1 MTIAVTKVNVHNYQH
16 GGDSNEYSFLEIA
29 NNFSFIDG
37 TITPSDYRY
46 PTTNTFVSD
55 MAEIV
60 PLITSSPGIL
70 VIHSLET
77 TIETTSIPLLSPVSF
92 SIDHYI
98 CIAKG
103 SFLIQIDPF
112 SDPGHMSDKY
122 VPPYTMIIQLY
133 IPSYTSST
141 NSTSIMIT
149 NSIMSMHNQY
159 IDSTTMYESKDTGI
173 LSFHDTGSSIAAVLV
188 YSEYDTTKYSWNQF
202 DHLKVNFNNGT
213 PRSPFYATM
222 TVMYEKKA

>member
-1 MTIAVTKVNVHNYQH
+1 M
-16 GGDSNEYSFLEIA
+16 
-29 NNFSFIDG
+29 
-37 TITPSDYRY
+37 
-46 PTTNTFVSD
+46 NTFVSD
-55 MAEIV
+55 IAEIV

-103 SFLIQIDPF
+103 SFVIQIDPF

-133 IPSYTSST
+133 IPSYTSNTNSA

-149 NSIMSMHNQY
+149 NSTMSMHNQY
-159 IDSTTMYESKDTGI
+159 IDGTTMYESRDTGI

-202 DHLKVNFNNGT
+202 DYLRVKFDNGI
-213 PRSPFYATM
+213 PRSPFYATL
-222 TVMYEKKA
+222 TVMYEKKVS

>member
-1 MTIAVTKVNVHNYQH
+1 MN
-16 GGDSNEYSFLEIA
+16 
-29 NNFSFIDG
+29 G

-46 PTTNTFVSD
+46 PTMNTFVSD

-60 PLITSSPGIL
+60 LPPVTSSSPGIV

-77 TIETTSIPLLSPVSF
+77 METSSIPLLSPISF

-98 CIAKG
+98 CTAKG
-103 SFLIQIDPF
+103 SIQIQIDPF
-112 SDPGHMSDKY
+112 SDPSHMSDKY
-122 VPPYTMIIQLY
+122 VPPYTMVIQLY

-141 NSTSIMIT
+141 NSTPIT
-149 NSIMSMHNQY
+149 ITESFMSMHNQY
-159 IDSTTMYESKDTGI
+159 IDGTTMYEEKDTGI
-173 LSFHDTGSSIAAVLV
+173 LSLHNTGSSIVTVLV

-202 DHLKVNFNNGT
+202 DYLKVNFNNGT

-222 TVMYEKKA
+222 TVVYEKKVS

>member
-1 MTIAVTKVNVHNYQH
+1 M
-16 GGDSNEYSFLEIA
+16 
-29 NNFSFIDG
+29 
-37 TITPSDYRY
+37 
-46 PTTNTFVSD
+46 NTFVSD

-60 PLITSSPGIL
+60 SPVASSPGIL

-77 TIETTSIPLLSPVSF
+77 IETTSIPLLSPISF

-103 SFLIQIDPF
+103 SFVIQIDPF

-122 VPPYTMIIQLY
+122 IPPYIMIIQLY

-149 NSIMSMHNQY
+149 DSTMSMHNQY
-159 IDSTTMYESKDTGI
+159 IDSTTMYESRDTGV
-173 LSFHDTGSSIAAVLV
+173 LTFHDTGSSIATVLV

-202 DHLKVNFNNGT
+202 DYLRINFNNGT

-222 TVMYEKKA
+222 TVIYEKKVP

>member
-1 MTIAVTKVNVHNYQH
+1 M

-46 PTTNTFVSD
+46 PTMNTFVSD

-70 VIHSLET
+70 VIHSLES
-77 TIETTSIPLLSPVSF
+77 IETTSIPLLSPVSF
-92 SIDHYI
+92 LIDHYI

-103 SFLIQIDPF
+103 SFQIQIDPF

-141 NSTSIMIT
+141 NSTPIT
-149 NSIMSMHNQY
+149 ITGSFMSMHNNY
-159 IDSTTMYESKDTGI
+159 TSGSITYEGKDTGV
-173 LSFHDTGSSIAAVLV
+173 LSFHDTGSSIATVLV

-202 DHLKVNFNNGT
+202 DYLKVNFNNGT

-222 TVMYEKKA
+222 TVVYEKKVP

>member
-1 MTIAVTKVNVHNYQH
+1 MN
-16 GGDSNEYSFLEIA
+16 DYSFLEIA

-37 TITPSDYRY
+37 TITPSNYQY
-46 PTTNTFVSD
+46 PTTNTFVPD
-55 MAEIV
+55 MGKIV
-60 PLITSSPGIL
+60 TPAASSPGIL
-70 VIHSLET
+70 LLHSLES
-77 TIETTSIPLLSPVSF
+77 IETTSIPLLSPVSF

-103 SFLIQIDPF
+103 SFQIQIDPF
-112 SDPGHMSDKY
+112 SDPSHMSDKY

-149 NSIMSMHNQY
+149 NSTMNMHNQY
-159 IDSTTMYESKDTGI
+159 IDGTTMYEGKDTGI
-173 LSFHDTGSSIAAVLV
+173 LSLHDTGSSIATVLV

-202 DHLKVNFNNGT
+202 DYLKVNFNNGI
-213 PRSPFYATM
+213 PCSPFYATM
-222 TVMYEKKA
+222 TVMYEKKVP